1 MKSLPNF
8 MVIMKYWTVKFN
20 DSLFSLFILIAA
32 IYRNTLQIVSIRKS
46 NLKFC
51 TITSTKDSHQIPKN
65 QISVVESLIIS
76 KSFLM
81 MTGKPNIESVL
92 TIGFWACFTNT

>member
-1 MKSLPNF
+1 MKSLRNF

-20 DSLFSLFILIAA
+20 DSLFILIVA

-65 QISVVESLIIS
+65 QIFVVESLIIS

-92 TIGFWACFTNT
+92 TIGLWACSTNT